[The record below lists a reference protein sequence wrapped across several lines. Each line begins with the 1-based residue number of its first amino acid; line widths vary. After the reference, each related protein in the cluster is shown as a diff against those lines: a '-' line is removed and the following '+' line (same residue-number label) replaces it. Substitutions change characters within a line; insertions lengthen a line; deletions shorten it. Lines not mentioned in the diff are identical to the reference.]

1 MLNFLLI
8 IAIFVIIAFQQKDII
23 KLKKQVKQFIGN
35 QNNIKNKIISNTE
48 ENETSQTSQ
57 KQSSKLT
64 KKDESTFSP
73 QYFQNLSSENFNF
86 KLKTNQKENE
96 NVFKKDISKGFSVWI
111 KENTLM
117 KIGAFFIFLAIS
129 WFAQYAIAQGWIG
142 VVGRITLGLLFG
154 LILMLAGF
162 RDAYKNKDR
171 GFVLLGLGVSIILLI
186 TNIARVMYHLM
197 TPEIAL
203 ILMLIAVIFVFF
215 VAIKF
220 NNTYLA
226 GFSFALA
233 MLIPILTNSPHP
245 SFFNLFSYLLIL
257 ILGSLWIIYWKQW
270 HFLVTEAFFGVSLY
284 SILSFINWDISS
296 FETLFAYSFAL
307 IFLIVSIIA
316 LIKNDYISQ
325 KKEKEIKVY
334 YLLFSLINSLFI
346 FTWTITGI
354 PDYLQSVYLI
364 VWSTI
369 FLLIGFSVFIL
380 TKKDSV
386 FLIYGATAILFLGV
400 ATALELERDAWFL
413 AFSLEATLAVIVTS
427 LLTKKASS
435 VNKTFLL
442 FVIPFLFSL
451 NVLDSYNWYNFGRS
465 IFFFGAI
472 SLYIFI
478 FLLII
483 TGIFLR
489 LFFQEEKNSPQTVIS
504 IIFSLVTFYIFSLI
518 WLIPHTIFYN
528 GDATVFSLVLYT
540 LIGLM
545 FYFNS
550 FASHQKLFH
559 IFGIIT
565 LIGVI
570 MHLLLV
576 DVWEMEVVSRIIV
589 FIFVGMI
596 LISTAYLSKTH
607 RNKKIE

>member
-96 NVFKKDISKGFSVWI
+96 NVFKKDISKGFSAWI

-528 GDATVFSLVLYT
+528 GDATVFSLIVYT
-540 LIGLM
+540 LVGLI